1 MNPLKTAR
9 RLIKNADASNQS
21 LAEIREGVANQSDL
35 LNRKL
40 SRLNDMVGDLVAMQK
55 TQAEIS
61 YQLLQMLSRT
71 SQGAAPMKG
80 TAAYNAAALSF
91 QGPPTAS
98 TAGVD
103 EASADFTEAMQI
115 KPLLLAEKTYNTS
128 HPEYDANVVR
138 NFPGKILNANPACRN
153 ALYKEIAALAKDD
166 VVNDSVWQSILDAA
180 MEEAKTVPGYQQVID
195 RIGETE
201 RYLAG
206 LEKQYGAYYKP
217 GWVNMADA
225 IFLYWV
231 IRQAKPKTVVQTGV
245 CNGLSSAFM
254 MLALAKNGEEG
265 QLHVVDMSP
274 IFDSKDPLWTEK
286 NRVYGVV
293 VPEGKTSGW
302 LVPDVLKHRFHV
314 HVGDAKKLLPPLVD
328 SLPEIDM
335 FYHDSD
341 HTYNHMMLEFI
352 EAKRKLTPGGLIVVD
367 DVAWNAATWDF
378 ADQYGVP
385 SYNYKGAVGL
395 AFF

>member
-1 MNPLKTAR
+1 MNPLRTAQ
-9 RLIKNADASNQS
+9 RLMKNIDDSSQS
-21 LAEIREGVANQSDL
+21 LVEIREGVANQSDL
-35 LNRKL
+35 LNTKL
-40 SRLNDMVGDLVAMQK
+40 SKIADLMENLVKVQR

-61 YQLLQMLSRT
+61 YQLLYMLNARN
-71 SQGAAPMKG
+71 GEAGEAPLSYDKG
-80 TAAYNAAALSF
+80 ALSF
-91 QGPPTAS
+91 QGPPTER
-98 TAGVD
+98 TG
-103 EASADFTEAMQI
+103 ASASSNFMQAMQI
-115 KPLLLAEKTYNTS
+115 KPLLLDEKTYNTS
-128 HPEYDANVVR
+128 HPDYDANAVR
-138 NFPGKILNANPACRN
+138 NFPGKILNYNPACQN
-153 ALYKEIAALAKDD
+153 VLYKAIAALANGD
-166 VVNDSVWQSILDAA
+166 VVDDNVWKTVLDTA
-180 MEEAKTVPGYQQVID
+180 MDEAKTVPGYQQVMD

-201 RYLAG
+201 RYLAD
-206 LEKQYGAYYKP
+206 LEKKYGAYYKP

-231 IRQAKPKTVVQTGV
+231 IRTLKPKTVVQTGV

-265 QLHVVDMSP
+265 HLHVVDMSP
-274 IFDSKDPLWTEK
+274 IFDGANPAWTEK

-302 LVPDVLKHRFHV
+302 LVPDVLAHRFHV

-352 EAKRKLTPGGLIVVD
+352 ESKRKLTQGGAIVVD

-385 SYNYKGAVGL
+385 SYNYKGAVGI